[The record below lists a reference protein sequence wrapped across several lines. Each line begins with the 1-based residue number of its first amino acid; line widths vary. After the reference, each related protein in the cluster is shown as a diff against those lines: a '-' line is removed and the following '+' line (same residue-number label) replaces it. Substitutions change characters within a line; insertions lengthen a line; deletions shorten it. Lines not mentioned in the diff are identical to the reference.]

1 MKNFYPILLFL
12 FLTTSSN
19 AQIDSTRLSTVR
31 QKIEALV
38 ACDSTYLHE
47 IDLSIGNISLSEMLR
62 GVALANGVNISVKS
76 DAEQMVTCNFSRARI
91 SDLLYFVCS
100 EYGLTLDVIG
110 NIVSIYRYVA
120 PPSLPAPPVVRFDT
134 VKRTLSYD
142 LLNHSLIEVTKM
154 ISSLTNSNIIVP
166 QTLYGNRV
174 SGFVREMTLEDA
186 ITTLATTND
195 LEIQKRDAHIWEL
208 SVAASAAS
216 PARKQYV
223 RRHQFS
229 DNQLIVDSLGRITA
243 NISGGM
249 IGDIIIDLCD
259 KFRANYFF
267 ISPINQQTSLYV
279 KSVDFESLLNVMF
292 TGTSFGYY
300 VDSGVYMFGS
310 QSRESALTATK
321 IYRMNYR
328 TVTKVVEIIP
338 QELKKG
344 AQVQVFADLNSIIV
358 SGDSR
363 VVSRVV
369 QFLQSI
375 DESVPMITMDIMI
388 VDVTKSVT
396 MEAGITM
403 GFGEKPVEKRSGTL
417 SSGVNLNLGASS
429 INNLINS
436 FNGLGVVNLGKVS
449 SDFYA
454 NLKFLEGN
462 GNIELRSTP
471 KLSTLNGHEA
481 TMKSGETKYYKE
493 VLNNIIGSQNPIQS
507 ESFTWKS
514 VEANLSVK
522 ITPLVSSDR
531 QITLD
536 VEIEQSEFTAREEKD
551 APPGSVTR
559 TFKSIIRVRNEEM
572 VLLGGLERHSHEKN
586 SSGVPFIA
594 RIPVLK
600 WLFGTTKNNKSTQK
614 LNIFIK
620 PTLL

>member
-1 MKNFYPILLFL
+1 
-12 FLTTSSN
+12 
-19 AQIDSTRLSTVR
+19 
-31 QKIEALV
+31 
-38 ACDSTYLHE
+38 
-47 IDLSIGNISLSEMLR
+47 
-62 GVALANGVNISVKS
+62 
-76 DAEQMVTCNFSRARI
+76 DAVITCNFSRAKI
-91 SDLLYFVCS
+91 VDLIYFVCK
-100 EYGLTLDVIG
+100 EYSLDLDVVG
-110 NIVSIYRYVA
+110 NIVSIFNYS
-120 PPSLPAPPVVRFDT
+120 PPPVLPPPPLIKYDSASR
-134 VKRTLSYD
+134 KISYE
-142 LLNHSLIEVTKM
+142 LLNHNLSEVSKM
-154 ISSLTNSNIIVP
+154 IANLSGVNVIVP
-166 QTLYGNRV
+166 QTLYGKTV
-174 SGFVREMTLEDA
+174 SGFVKNMAIGDA
-186 ITTLATTND
+186 IITLASTNK
-195 LEIQKRDAHIWEL
+195 LITQRRDSDVWEVMTVDDKPL
-208 SVAASAAS
+208 L
-216 PARKQYV
+216 
-223 RRHQFS
+223 RRQFAQ
-229 DNQLIVDSLGRITA
+229 NQLVVDSIGLITA
-243 NISGGM
+243 NLSSGN
-249 IGDIIIDLCD
+249 IGDIIVEVCD
-259 KFRANYFF
+259 KLGYNYFF
-267 ISPINQQTSLYV
+267 INAINQQTSLFV
-279 KSVDFESLLNVMF
+279 KNIDFETLLNVMF
-292 TGTSFGYY
+292 TGSAFGYY
-300 VDSGVYMFGS
+300 VDGGVYLFGN
-310 QSRESALTATK
+310 QGKDNFLGTTK

-328 TVTKVVEIIP
+328 TVTKIVEIIP

-344 AQVQVFADLNSIIV
+344 VQVQMFSDLNSIIV

-363 VVSRVV
+363 LVSRVV

-388 VDVTKSVT
+388 VDVTKSVV

-403 GFGEKPVEKRSGTL
+403 GFGEKPIEKRSGTI
-417 SSGVNLNLGASS
+417 SAGVNLSLGPASV
-429 INNLINS
+429 NNLINS

-449 SDFYA
+449 DDFYA
-454 NLKFLEGN
+454 SLKFLEGN

-522 ITPLVSSDR
+522 ITPLVSSDC

-551 APPGSVTR
+551 APPGTVTR
-559 TFKSIIRVRNEEM
+559 KFKSIIRVKNEDM
-572 VLLGGLERHSHEKN
+572 VLLGGLERNSHEKS

>member
-1 MKNFYPILLFL
+1 MKKLYLFILLSIIT
-12 FLTTSSN
+12 LTLN
-19 AQIDSTRLSTVR
+19 AQVDSTRMSTVR

-38 ACDSTYLHE
+38 ACDSSYLHE
-47 IDLSIGNISLSEMLR
+47 IDISIGNISLSEMLR

-76 DAEQMVTCNFSRARI
+76 DAEQMVTCNFSHARI

-120 PPSLPAPPVVRFDT
+120 PPSLPAPPVVRYDT
-134 VKRTLSYD
+134 VRRTLSYD

-195 LEIQKRDAHIWEL
+195 LEIQKRDARIWEL

-216 PARKQYV
+216 PAKKQYV

-229 DNQLIVDSLGRITA
+229 ENQLIVDSLGRITA
-243 NISGGM
+243 NVSGGM

-259 KFRANYFF
+259 KFGANYFF

-310 QSRESALTATK
+310 QSRESALTTTK